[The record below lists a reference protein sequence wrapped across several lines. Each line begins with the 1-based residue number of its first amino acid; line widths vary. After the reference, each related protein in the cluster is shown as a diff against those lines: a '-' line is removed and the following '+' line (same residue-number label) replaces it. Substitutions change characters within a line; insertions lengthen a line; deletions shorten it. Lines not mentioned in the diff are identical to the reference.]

1 MRERAGEAEYGEEHH
16 QVDESIYFS
25 TSKRRLDL
33 NVLLK
38 RAKDQEKS
46 DKKFNLLIYSCAA
59 CLLVMLLLIVS
70 I

>member
-46 DKKFNLLIYSCAA
+46 DKKFNLLIYTGAVFVIA
-59 CLLVMLLLIVS
+59 TFVLILS
-70 I
+70 L

>member
-1 MRERAGEAEYGEEHH
+1 MRERAGQAEYGEERYHA
-16 QVDESIYFS
+16 DRSMYSS

-46 DKKFNLLIYSCAA
+46 DKKFNLLIYTGAVFVIAA
-59 CLLVMLLLIVS
+59 FVLILS
-70 I
+70 L